1 VDADDTLELRN
12 STAMVSIAPGRGGRI
27 AQLRVRGRSLLV
39 DDRSLGEVSW
49 GSYPM
54 VPWAG
59 RIGNAQFTL
68 DGQVVQLEANAG
80 PHAMHGVGFAQPWT
94 VQDAG
99 AAHLSM
105 STELRWP
112 LGGHAHQHIELGE
125 HTLRC
130 TLTVTAAEQ
139 RMPVTI
145 GWHPWFVK
153 PERAELRFEAMYER
167 GPHHLPTGRLVAP
180 AAEGS
185 RDDCFVRPAG
195 ALRLHY
201 PSLAV
206 VVDSDCECWVVFDTP
221 AHATCVEP
229 QSGPPDAVN
238 LGAAAL
244 LDTHQ
249 SLTRTMSL
257 TWS

>member
-1 VDADDTLELRN
+1 MDTDDTIELR
-12 STAMVSIAPGRGGRI
+12 STTAVAAIAPGLGGRI
-27 AQLRVRGRSLLV
+27 AQLRVRGRGLLV
-39 DDRSLGEVSW
+39 DDRSSGAINW

-59 RIGNAQFTL
+59 RIGNGQLTI
-68 DGQVVQLEANAG
+68 DGRLVQLGVNAA
-80 PHAMHGVGFAQPWT
+80 PHAIHGVGFAQPWI

-99 AAHLSM
+99 GGHLAM
-105 STELRWP
+105 STDLRWP
-112 LGGHAHQHIELGE
+112 LGGLAHQHIELGE
-125 HTLRC
+125 QTLRC

-153 PERAELRFEAMYER
+153 PERADLRFAAMYER
-167 GPHHLPTGRLVAP
+167 GADYLPTGRLVRP

-185 RDDCFVRPAG
+185 RDDCFIQPIG
-195 ALRLHY
+195 ALQLHY
-201 PSLAV
+201 PSLIV
-206 VVDSDCECWVVFDTP
+206 TIDSDCDCWVIYDAP

-229 QSGPPDAVN
+229 QSGPPNAAH
-238 LGAAAL
+238 LGMATTLAP
-244 LDTHQ
+244 HQ
-249 SLTRTMSL
+249 SLTRTMAL